1 VPIAPLHASLPL
13 AQPLGTQAIHGGE
26 RSPSLVEHQTV
37 SFADV
42 FGKAVAEANAL
53 GHAGEAAALAL
64 AEGRSDD
71 IHGTMIATKQAGIQL
86 ELVGNVKNKVVDAF
100 YELWRM
106 SI

>member
-1 VPIAPLHASLPL
+1 MAVTPIHGPLPL
-13 AQPLGTQAIHGGE
+13 AQPLEAHEVLSGE
-26 RSPSLVEHQTV
+26 RVKPSVDGV

-42 FGKAVAEANAL
+42 FGKAVADANAL
-53 GHAGEAAALAL
+53 GHAGQAAAVAL

-71 IHGTMIATKQAGIQL
+71 IHGTMIATKKAGIQL

>member
-1 VPIAPLHASLPL
+1 MAIAPLHGPLPL
-13 AQPLGTQAIHGGE
+13 AQPLGVQEVLGGE
-26 RSPSLVEHQTV
+26 RTPSLTQPQNV

-53 GHAGEAAALAL
+53 GHAGDAAALAL

-71 IHGTMIATKQAGIQL
+71 IHGTMIATKKAGIQL